1 MLLIGIDGGGSK
13 TDFLLCDGELNE
25 LARYY
30 DSRSNPNDIG
40 IENAAALIKR
50 GVNALCG
57 KAEVEPRLVDAAF
70 AGIAGA
76 SSGDNAA
83 LLGNALRDVL
93 PSAKTLA
100 LHDGINVL
108 YGAFPFCDGV
118 SIICGTG
125 SSCFVKKG
133 MDIYRIGGYGAFDL
147 IGNGYEIGRAALA
160 HALRTADGREAEG
173 RLEALLHERFGADF
187 VAALDEMLR
196 LTKNEIAAI
205 APTVFSAAHS
215 GDQNAVRII
224 NDNMEYIA
232 GMVCRA
238 GDYFG
243 GGYSVALAGGILN
256 DPLAFDLLRRKTDAR
271 VQFVKSKLAPS
282 FGAAARAKQLLTD
295 E

>member
-1 MLLIGIDGGGSK
+1 
-13 TDFLLCDGELNE
+13 
-25 LARYY
+25 
-30 DSRSNPNDIG
+30 
-40 IENAAALIKR
+40 
-50 GVNALCG
+50 
-57 KAEVEPRLVDAAF
+57 
-70 AGIAGA
+70 
-76 SSGDNAA
+76 
-83 LLGNALRDVL
+83 
-93 PSAKTLA
+93 
-100 LHDGINVL
+100 
-108 YGAFPFCDGV
+108 
-118 SIICGTG
+118 
-125 SSCFVKKG
+125 
-133 MDIYRIGGYGAFDL
+133 
-147 IGNGYEIGRAALA
+147 
-160 HALRTADGREAEG
+160 
-173 RLEALLHERFGADF
+173 
-187 VAALDEMLR
+187 MLR